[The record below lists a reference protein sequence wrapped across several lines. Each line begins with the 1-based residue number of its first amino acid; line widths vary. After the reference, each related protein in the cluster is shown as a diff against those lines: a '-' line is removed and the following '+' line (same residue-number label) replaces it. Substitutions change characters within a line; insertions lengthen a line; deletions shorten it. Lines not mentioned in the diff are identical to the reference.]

1 MANGHDRGRRRH
13 SVRLAAVAAVA
24 LALLAPQAAGA
35 VPGKVAVGVR
45 EGVSVETVASLAAGV
60 TGGAVDQGL
69 EELDAFVVTVP
80 DVAAAAEDLA
90 AVPGVEYVEPVQ
102 KTRELTFQPNDPLA
116 FSQWYLSA
124 IRAFD
129 FWDARPDLG
138 LKIRVAVIDSGIDA
152 DHPEF
157 QGRIRA
163 TRSFVN
169 GPATVDT
176 IGHGTTVAGEI
187 AAALDNAEGIAGV
200 GFPVELLVA
209 KVVKNDSSISV
220 QAEVEA
226 IKWAVDNDAQVINL
240 SLGGLRDPQDPT
252 RDTYSALE
260 QSAIDYA
267 YENGVVV
274 VAATGNTVPGPYR
287 YATYPAALPHVLG
300 VSALDQTNKTP
311 AFSNRDAIFN
321 DVAAP
326 GVGIVSTFPEALTDP
341 ICGWPGYNI
350 CARTA
355 SGSGNGTSFAA
366 PLASAGAALLLAQR
380 PELTPSQVMTLLE
393 RSAVDIAVRGR
404 DALTG
409 FGRLDVANAL
419 SAALVLPPPADRFEV
434 NDDAGRAAHTI
445 FGSKGHQLEATV
457 DAFDDPRDVYR
468 INFRSGRTAT
478 MKLDGPAGK
487 KLTLVLWRPG
497 TTHVT
502 PITAI
507 AVRGPVVAYRTAAD
521 PKLTVHIPRSG
532 WYFVEVRAPKG
543 GGGAYELVITK

>member
-69 EELDAFVVTVP
+69 EALDAFVVTVP

-129 FWDARPDLG
+129 FWDTRPDLG

-187 AAALDNAEGIAGV
+187 AAALDNSEGIAGV

-311 AFSNRDAIFN
+311 AFSNRDSIFN

-341 ICGWPGYNI
+341 ICGWPGYNTSVTGALPMPFI
-350 CARTA
+350 A
-355 SGSGNGTSFAA
+355 S
-366 PLASAGAALLLAQR
+366 
-380 PELTPSQVMTLLE
+380 
-393 RSAVDIAVRGR
+393 
-404 DALTG
+404 
-409 FGRLDVANAL
+409 
-419 SAALVLPPPADRFEV
+419 
-434 NDDAGRAAHTI
+434 
-445 FGSKGHQLEATV
+445 
-457 DAFDDPRDVYR
+457 
-468 INFRSGRTAT
+468 
-478 MKLDGPAGK
+478 
-487 KLTLVLWRPG
+487 
-497 TTHVT
+497 
-502 PITAI
+502 
-507 AVRGPVVAYRTAAD
+507 
-521 PKLTVHIPRSG
+521 
-532 WYFVEVRAPKG
+532 
-543 GGGAYELVITK
+543 